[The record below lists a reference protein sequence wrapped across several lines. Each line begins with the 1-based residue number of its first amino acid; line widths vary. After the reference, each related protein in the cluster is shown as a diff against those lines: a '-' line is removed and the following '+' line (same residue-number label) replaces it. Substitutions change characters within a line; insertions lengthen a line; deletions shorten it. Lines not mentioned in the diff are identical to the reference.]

1 MPLDFDLKH
10 AVYGGAG
17 AAVGAIVGYL
27 LGIVLYVVVLSANA
41 IVGNNSNLTVPNA
54 GIFPLLFA
62 ITFAALGFFGGF
74 YISSKAAEAKPAA

>member
-41 IVGNNSNLTVPNA
+41 FAPSNFTMPSA

-74 YISSKAAEAKPAA
+74 YISSKASEPKPTA